1 MYTAQRGNDMNT
13 LTNERL
19 KELSTMRGADSGV
32 LEEAIKETAE
42 MAREILSLRAQLAEL
57 REQEADAEIKW
68 DGSEF
73 TVQNVRD
80 GFSYGVTQV
89 FTRHVPPAASD
100 LTLAGWQACRD
111 GNWFSIKAE
120 DVPHYRDNEGVPVR
134 EVYAIS
140 IF

>member
-1 MYTAQRGNDMNT
+1 
-13 LTNERL
+13 
-19 KELSTMRGADSGV
+19 MRGETGGI
-32 LEEAIKETAE
+32 LEQAIKETAE
-42 MAREILSLRAQLAEL
+42 MATELLSLRAQLAEL
-57 REQEADAEIKW
+57 RGQEPAGFRWRHRADEHSGASAWIYLPCDRADEFIKRIA
-68 DGSEF
+68 DKDN
-73 TVQNVRD
+73 TVEYEYV
-80 GFSYGVTQV
+80 FS
-89 FTRHVPPAASD
+89 RPVPPAASD